1 MGNSKDAR
9 PASEQSQ
16 AVDEALTKT
25 KQVAE
30 DIKDAADELA
40 VVHAVLET
48 GPPEKATESSTARDA
63 YRAEVQEAVDRTRD
77 LEKQLQ
83 ESAQTLDS
91 ANEILERHQTPAP

>member
-1 MGNSKDAR
+1 MGNSKDSR
-9 PASEQSQ
+9 PASEPSR

-25 KQVAE
+25 RQVAE

-48 GPPEKATESSTARDA
+48 GLPDNSTDPD
-63 YRAEVQEAVDRTRD
+63 VKEAVDRTRD

-91 ANEILERHQTPAP
+91 ANEILQQNQAPRS